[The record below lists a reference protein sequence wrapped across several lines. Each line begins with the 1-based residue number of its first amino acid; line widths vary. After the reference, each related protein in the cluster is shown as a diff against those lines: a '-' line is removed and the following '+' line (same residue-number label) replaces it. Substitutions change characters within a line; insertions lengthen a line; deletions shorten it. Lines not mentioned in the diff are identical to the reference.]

1 MARRKKTVRYLLL
14 LWLFAAITP
23 VYSAEERRDGEGD
36 TSEARMRVCFLEFA
50 VMYYNFDYEEELDP
64 PFKSTEEGWLP
75 GLYLG
80 LGHSMKDAVYTKL
93 FIEYSE
99 AETDYDGST
108 QSGIPVKDKT
118 DNDFFRFEINLGYT
132 FSIDKGFSLTPYTG
146 YGYRSWD
153 RGLGGSVP
161 YDEKYHW
168 SYIPLGIKAN
178 LEITDRWSI
187 GTNAAARIMFG
198 GKMKVYLS
206 KVDPG
211 FNNPTVDLGDK
222 GGWFAEVPM
231 RYKFAERWSVVG
243 TPWFEYSEIGKSNE
257 EILTF
262 YGASRYTIYEPAS
275 ETYQYGMK
283 LGVVYWF

>member
-1 MARRKKTVRYLLL
+1 MARRKKTLWYLSL
-14 LWLFAAITP
+14 LWLFVAITP
-23 VYSAEERRDGEGD
+23 VYSAEERRHAEGD
-36 TSEARMRVCFLEFA
+36 TSEARTRVCFLEFGL
-50 VMYYNFDYEEELDP
+50 MYYNFDYEEELDP

-99 AETDYDGST
+99 EETDYDGT
-108 QSGIPVKDKT
+108 TRNGIPVKDET
-118 DNDFFRFEINLGYT
+118 DNDFFRFEIDLGYT

-161 YDEKYHW
+161 YDEKYRW

-187 GTNAAARIMFG
+187 GANAAARIMFG
-198 GKMKVYLS
+198 GTMKVYGS
-206 KVDPG
+206 QMHPG

-222 GGWFAEVPM
+222 VGWFAEVPI

-243 TPWFEYSEIGKSNE
+243 TPWYEYSEIGKSNE
-257 EILTF
+257 EILTL
-262 YGASRYTIYEPAS
+262 YGTPFAIIYEPAS
-275 ETYQYGMK
+275 ETYQYGIK